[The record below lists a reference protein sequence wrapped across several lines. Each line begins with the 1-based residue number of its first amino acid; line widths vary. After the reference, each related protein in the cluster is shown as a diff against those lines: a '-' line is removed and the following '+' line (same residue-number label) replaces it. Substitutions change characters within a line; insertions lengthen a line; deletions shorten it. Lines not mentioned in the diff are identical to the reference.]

1 MAWELFLWLLAFAAA
16 IALIGFSAYQLIC
29 LSDLEFD
36 YINPYDLS
44 SRINAV
50 VVPEFMVQGTLC
62 ILFLLTW
69 HWFPFLLMAPI
80 TYYHTKLYTSSLSY
94 GYMACHNCCSF
105 TYGRRLSD
113 CGVWDLLV
121 SFRSGNLISVVELK
135 DSLSKFQATLLKKDA
150 SVTIEAVVCLLLFC
164 KENRRIPREH

>member
-94 GYMACHNCCSF
+94 GFMIY
-105 TYGRRLSD
+105 D
-113 CGVWDLLV
+113 K
-121 SFRSGNLISVVELK
+121 E
-135 DSLSKFQATLLKKDA
+135 A
-150 SVTIEAVVCLLLFC
+150 S
-164 KENRRIPREH
+164 N

>member
-80 TYYHTKLYTSSLSY
+80 TYYHTKLYMTRKHLIDVTEIFRLLNEEKKYRIIKLAFYCSIFIIVIYRNSCLS
-94 GYMACHNCCSF
+94 
-105 TYGRRLSD
+105 
-113 CGVWDLLV
+113 
-121 SFRSGNLISVVELK
+121 
-135 DSLSKFQATLLKKDA
+135 Q
-150 SVTIEAVVCLLLFC
+150 LLFFYLWKMIIGLWSLGSFSIC
-164 KENRRIPREH
+164 F

>member
-80 TYYHTKLYTSSLSY
+80 SYYHTKLYMKRKHLIDHFY
-94 GYMACHNCCSF
+94 HRHLQACHNCCSF
-105 TYGRRLSD
+105 TYGGRLSD
-113 CGVWDLLV
+113 YGVWDLLV
-121 SFRSGNLISVVELK
+121 YVSR
-135 DSLSKFQATLLKKDA
+135 DLSDWG
-150 SVTIEAVVCLLLFC
+150 I
-164 KENRRIPREH
+164 

>member
-94 GYMACHNCCSF
+94 GFMVGYIPYMTRKHLIDVTEIFRLLNEEKKYRIIKLAFYCSIF
-105 TYGRRLSD
+105 IIVIYRNSCLS
-113 CGVWDLLV
+113 
-121 SFRSGNLISVVELK
+121 
-135 DSLSKFQATLLKKDA
+135 Q
-150 SVTIEAVVCLLLFC
+150 LLFFYLWKMIIGLWSLGSFSIC
-164 KENRRIPREH
+164 F